1 MTTTAQDIDSAMSS
15 LKTAI
20 ASYATANG
28 NQVVLASWLVSQ
40 LKQSDAGV
48 ARALDTGITRMVAN
62 APDARTFA
70 SIG

>member
-1 MTTTAQDIDSAMSS
+1 MSVQSDIDTAMGS

-20 ASYATANG
+20 AAYTASAG

-40 LKQSDAGV
+40 IKQSDPGV
-48 ARALDTGITRMVAN
+48 ARALDNGITRMVAN
-62 APDARTFA
+62 PPDARSFA

>member
-1 MTTTAQDIDSAMSS
+1 MTVQTDIDSAFAT
-15 LKTAI
+15 LKSAI
-20 ASYATANG
+20 AAYTLADG

-40 LKQSDAGV
+40 IKQSDPGV
-48 ARALDTGITRMVAN
+48 ARALDTGITRMVSN

>member
-1 MTTTAQDIDSAMSS
+1 MTVQSDIDTAMGS

-20 ASYATANG
+20 TAYTASAG
-28 NQVVLASWLVSQ
+28 NQVVLASWLISQ
-40 LKQSDAGV
+40 IKQSDQGV